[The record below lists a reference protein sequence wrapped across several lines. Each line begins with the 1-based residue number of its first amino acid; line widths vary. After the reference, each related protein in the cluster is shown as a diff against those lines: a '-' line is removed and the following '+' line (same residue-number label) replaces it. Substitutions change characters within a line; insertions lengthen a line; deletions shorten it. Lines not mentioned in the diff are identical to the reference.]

1 MEQIKINANIEQLN
15 DLTLGQI
22 QEMTDQSK
30 KVLHEM
36 KFFSKKVE
44 EVKDDFDIAAFVDSI
59 DTKIKRPRFE

>member
-1 MEQIKINANIEQLN
+1 MKQIKINANIEQLK

-30 KVLHEM
+30 KILHEM

-44 EVKDDFDIAAFVDSI
+44 EAEEEFDIAAFVDSI
-59 DTKIKRPRFE
+59 DTKIKRPRF